1 MCRITKRQ
9 GYLNT
14 QADALRSDTVT
25 VTDIRYFMAAV
36 DSTMKSFRL
45 YMRNIRVIYT
55 WYDGM

>member
-36 DSTMKSFRL
+36 DSTVKSFRQ
-45 YMRNIRVIYT
+45 YMRNIRAI
-55 WYDGM
+55 